1 MKMSTMWLV
10 NRDVP
15 RKFRLARGGERG
27 EGVQIS
33 GHCIFSINHFYNSG
47 IAGCTRASILS
58 HQ

>member
-27 EGVQIS
+27 EGVQKVTTVL
-33 GHCIFSINHFYNSG
+33 FRPTFYNSG
-47 IAGCTRASILS
+47 IAGSTIASILS